1 MTNATENCL
10 LNTGLL
16 VLYIIYL
23 QSVIAESKIESASD
37 LEREFADKPTRSFRC
52 CARHEKK
59 IGVGYGVSGEI
70 ISIDSG
76 HCRRVCPRHASDDPG
91 DVSKPAVQRCPPRS
105 QCHPRSSR
113 MERISTL
120 QGVKIVEVIDSC
132 DCWHESPCSRTSFEQ
147 LVHAGTPYQVAVDVG
162 LCLGTCSKALG
173 CRPFKN
179 GTVSIKGPNGDEIY
193 QVIQE
198 CGCADSCHRMERIES
213 ILDYSQLEIKR
224 GSNTSDVKPLIRH
237 INVGHCDG
245 SCPGNH
251 TEKTCLLR
259 DKKNPARCLAGLYS
273 KQYKCTP
280 VRFKVHEYR
289 TRRGSK
295 REIIEITSCA
305 CV

>member
-23 QSVIAESKIESASD
+23 QS
-37 LEREFADKPTRSFRC
+37 
-52 CARHEKK
+52 
-59 IGVGYGVSGEI
+59 GVSGEI

-162 LCLGTCSKALG
+162 LCLGTCSK
-173 CRPFKN
+173 
-179 GTVSIKGPNGDEIY
+179 GDEIY

-289 TRRGSK
+289 FTPCIFAEHEEAQRGK
-295 REIIEITSCA
+295 LLK
-305 CV
+305 